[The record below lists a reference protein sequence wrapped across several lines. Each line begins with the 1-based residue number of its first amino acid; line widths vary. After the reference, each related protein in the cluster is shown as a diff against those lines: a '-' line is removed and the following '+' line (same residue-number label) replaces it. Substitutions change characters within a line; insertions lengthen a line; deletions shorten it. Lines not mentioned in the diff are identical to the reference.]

1 MKTRSLSSAAGFT
14 LVELLVVMAII
25 ALLTALTVTGFRS
38 VNTALSLSTATQ
50 AVTTEL
56 TTARQTALT
65 LDETVQVR
73 FYQYPDSTGQ
83 TTTKEYQSMQSFK
96 TQDGKTYTPIDK
108 ITYFPATIMIS
119 ANTTYSAPLGTTT
132 ATPAATTDVNITSN
146 GVGHGYSYVP
156 INFKSNGMIDPQPG
170 SASWPITAA
179 NTPWFI
185 TLYEKK
191 YAAGGTPVNYTT
203 ISVDP
208 QDGRMRMFQP

>member
-25 ALLTALTVTGFRS
+25 ALLTALAVSGFRS

-65 LDETVQVR
+65 LDQTVQVR
-73 FYQYPDSTGQ
+73 FYQYPDSTGT
-83 TTTKEYQSMQSFK
+83 TTTKEYQAMQSFK
-96 TQDGKTYTPIDK
+96 SQDGTTFTPLDK
-108 ITYFPATIMIS
+108 ITYFPANIMIS
-119 ANTTYSAPLGTTT
+119 ASTTYSVPLAGTTPK
-132 ATPAATTDVNITSN
+132 TPLTSDPNINANS
-146 GVGHGYSYVP
+146 VGHNYSYVP
-156 INFKSNGMIDPQPG
+156 VNFKSNGMIDPQP
-170 SASWPITAA
+170 A
-179 NTPWFI
+179 NPPWFI

-191 YAAGGTPVNYTT
+191 YGTTGAPVNYTT
-203 ISVDP
+203 VSVDP